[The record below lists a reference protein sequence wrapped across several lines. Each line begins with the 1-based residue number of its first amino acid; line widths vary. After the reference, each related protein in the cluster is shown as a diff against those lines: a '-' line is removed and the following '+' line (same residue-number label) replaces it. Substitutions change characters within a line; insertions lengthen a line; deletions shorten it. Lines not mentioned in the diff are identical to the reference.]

1 MYITPEAYLDPAVNG
16 RKFPPLSC
24 FPRSTNAEKN
34 IQISKDDYYD
44 ALSQSSKGWK
54 ESENDDTPFIKC
66 ILGVGWLYR
75 DFEDCVDM
83 VGTKM
88 RQEKCL
94 KKQ

>member
-1 MYITPEAYLDPAVNG
+1 MTQPSTDE
-16 RKFPPLSC
+16 SSH
-24 FPRSTNAEKN
+24 RSTVSRAQPTLKKN

-44 ALSQSSKGWK
+44 ALSQISKGWM

-88 RQEKCL
+88 RKEKCL